1 MGDTAMP
8 PPTLT
13 ATDTTSARLRP
24 SPLTDTAMAT
34 PPTATD
40 LTDTAMLPVPTVMDT
55 ATTRDPLMPRLL
67 TVTDTLPVPT
77 AMATDLTATAML
89 PVPTAT
95 TTKLSK
101 TSPSSILLSA
111 NQKKV
116 QEVKVF

>member
-1 MGDTAMP
+1 MG
-8 PPTLT
+8 
-13 ATDTTSARLRP
+13 DTTSARLRP

-34 PPTATD
+34 PPTAT
-40 LTDTAMLPVPTVMDT
+40 
-55 ATTRDPLMPRLL
+55 TRDPLMPRLL

-77 AMATDLTATAML
+77 ATATDLTATAML

-111 NQKKV
+111 NQKKL
-116 QEVKVF
+116 QEVKLLRRKTTETNKS

>member
-1 MGDTAMP
+1 MG
-8 PPTLT
+8 
-13 ATDTTSARLRP
+13 DTTSARLRP

-40 LTDTAMLPVPTVMDT
+40 LTDTAMLPVPTVTDT

-67 TVTDTLPVPT
+67 T
-77 AMATDLTATAML
+77 ATATL

-111 NQKKV
+111 NKKKL
-116 QEVKVF
+116 QEVKLLRRKTTETNKS

>member
-1 MGDTAMP
+1 MGDTAMATPLTATDLTDTAMP

-40 LTDTAMLPVPTVMDT
+40 LTDTAMLPVPTV
-55 ATTRDPLMPRLL
+55 
-67 TVTDTLPVPT
+67 
-77 AMATDLTATAML
+77 TATAML

-95 TTKLSK
+95 TTKLSN

-111 NQKKV
+111 NQKKYKKSKSFKEENNGNKTRV
-116 QEVKVF
+116 ERF

>member
-1 MGDTAMP
+1 MG
-8 PPTLT
+8 
-13 ATDTTSARLRP
+13 DTTSARLRP

-40 LTDTAMLPVPTVMDT
+40 LTDTAMLPVPTVTDT

-77 AMATDLTATAML
+77 AMATDLTDTDML

-111 NQKKV
+111 NQKKR
-116 QEVKVF
+116 QVKLLRRKTTETNKS

>member
-1 MGDTAMP
+1 MG
-8 PPTLT
+8 
-13 ATDTTSARLRP
+13 
-24 SPLTDTAMAT
+24 
-34 PPTATD
+34 PTATD
-40 LTDTAMLPVPTVMDT
+40 LTDTAMLPVPTVTDT

-77 AMATDLTATAML
+77 ATATDLTTTAML

-111 NQKKV
+111 NQKTTRSQTFKEENNGNK
-116 QEVKVF
+116 QELRDSNYIEMKRISEMGCS